1 MRAMKLK
8 AALFALLL
16 AAPTLLAQNGTVRIH
31 AATVLDGTGKTLR
44 NATIVV
50 QGSKITSIETG
61 GAANANY
68 ELGQLTVLPGLIDV
82 HAHVGWHFD
91 KDGRYANRPGSP
103 AQEILYSAE
112 NAYVTLLA
120 GFTTIQSPGQA
131 NDVELREGIARGVFP
146 GPRILTSI
154 RQINERSGTP
164 DEIRQK
170 VRQLKTD
177 GADVIKIFAS
187 ASIRDGGKQTMT
199 DEQIAAVCGEANAQG
214 MRTMV
219 HAHSPESIKASVNA
233 GCLQIEHG
241 VFATDEVLK
250 LMADKGV
257 YFDPNVGVVLQNYLK
272 NRDKYNGIGNYN
284 DEGFAYMEK
293 GLGLNKTMIKK
304 AVATPKL
311 MMVLGTD
318 AVAGAHGHNADEI
331 VERVRQGGQK
341 PMDAIISATSM
352 AAKSMRLEKTIGTL
366 AAGYEAD
373 IVGVDGDPL
382 TDITAVTRVAF
393 VMKGGKVYK
402 LETGTAHV
410 SAPTR

>member
-1 MRAMKLK
+1 MRAMRLP
-8 AALFALLL
+8 AALFAVLL
-16 AAPTLLAQNGTVRIH
+16 AAPALVAQTPTIRIH
-31 AATVLDGTGKTLR
+31 ADTVLDGTGKTLR

-61 GAANANY
+61 NATNATY
-68 ELGQLTVLPGLIDV
+68 DLGRLTVLPGMIDV

-91 KDGRYANRPGSP
+91 KDGRYAARPGTP

-112 NAYVTLLA
+112 NAYTTLLA

-131 NDVELREGIARGVFP
+131 NDVELREAIARGVLP

-177 GADVIKIFAS
+177 GADVVKIFAS

-199 DEQIAAVCGEANAQG
+199 AEQLQAVCGEANAQG

-219 HAHSPESIKASVNA
+219 HAHSPESIRASVDA
-233 GCLQIEHG
+233 GCQQIEHG
-241 VFATDEVLK
+241 VFATEEVLK

-257 YFDPNVGVVLQNYLK
+257 YFDPNIGVVLQNYLT
-272 NRDKYNGIGNYN
+272 NRAKYNGIGNYN

-293 GLGLNKTMIKK
+293 GLAINAAMIKK
-304 AVATPKL
+304 AVATPNLK
-311 MMVLGTD
+311 MVLGTD

-331 VERVRQGGQK
+331 VARVRQGNQK
-341 PMDAIISATSM
+341 PMDAILSATSM
-352 AAKSMRLEKTIGTL
+352 AARSLKMEKTIGTL
-366 AAGYEAD
+366 APGYEAD
-373 IVGVDGDPL
+373 LIAIDGDPA

-393 VMKGGKVYK
+393 VMKGGKIYK
-402 LETGTAHV
+402 
-410 SAPTR
+410 R